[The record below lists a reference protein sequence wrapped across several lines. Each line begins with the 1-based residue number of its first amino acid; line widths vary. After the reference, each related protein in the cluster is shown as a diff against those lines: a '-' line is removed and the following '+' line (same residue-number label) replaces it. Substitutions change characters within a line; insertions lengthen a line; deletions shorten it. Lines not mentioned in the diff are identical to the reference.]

1 MTNGNKAIQIDLQ
14 QIVRERLGKH
24 SRLVPR
30 FIVRWLEKLVCQN
43 DLNKLL
49 RNNFPKEGA
58 AFCEGVLHDLDV
70 AVDVV
75 GEDNLPP
82 VSDRKVVIVSN
93 HPLGGLDGMA
103 LIAWA
108 ARRYG
113 DRLHFVVNDLLD
125 AVAPLR
131 TVFVPVNK
139 HGGQSRESIRA
150 VDEAFASDDPVLV
163 FPAGLCS
170 RRDSAGKVSDLE
182 WQKMFVNKAVD
193 YRRTVVPV
201 FFSGE
206 NSSFF
211 YNFAKYRKLSGL
223 KFNLEMI
230 YLPGEIF
237 KARGK
242 RFAIYCGKPIP
253 WRQLESGKKAA
264 GQAARIRAAVYSLAP
279 EQHSQQ

>member
-1 MTNGNKAIQIDLQ
+1 MTNEKKLIQIDLGQ
-14 QIVRERLGKH
+14 VLRARLGKY
-24 SRLVPR
+24 SRLVPGWL
-30 FIVRWLEKLVCQN
+30 VRRLERVIRQ
-43 DLNKLL
+43 DELNRLL
-49 RNNFPKEGA
+49 RDNYPAEGA
-58 AFCEGVLHDLDV
+58 EFCEGVLRDLEV
-70 AVDVV
+70 SVDIVD
-75 GEDNLPP
+75 EDNMPP
-82 VSDRKVVIVSN
+82 ASDRKVVIVSN

-103 LIAWA
+103 LIAWV

-113 DRLHFVVNDLLD
+113 GKIRFIVNDLLN
-125 AVAPLR
+125 AVVPLR

-139 HGGQSRESIRA
+139 HGAQSRASIRA
-150 VDEAFASDDPVLV
+150 VDEAFAADDPVII

-170 RRDSAGKVSDLE
+170 RKGRDGKVADLE
-182 WQKMFVNKAVD
+182 WQKMFVNKAAD